1 MEIICLERL
10 KQMWTCVKLYG
21 HQPTSPDQRHI
32 LNDPTQVAPYHTETA
47 RTVEQIN
54 NKV

>member
-1 MEIICLERL
+1 VYDGNHLSRETEADVDMCQIIRA
-10 KQMWTCVKLYG
+10 
-21 HQPTSPDQRHI
+21 PTDQRHI